1 MATEE
6 ELCSSILI
14 PSHVIS
20 ILRGTLKASAVG
32 ISRWRLRKDTFVL
45 IPSHVMFF
53 VGEDPVAI
61 PLYKWKQPTQ
71 QLFRRWQ
78 NPRMIFCIFVIAS
91 SQWLQLSNSSRRLA
105 AYLCW
110 GSFCICQYS
119 TDSIAC
125 HIHFT
130 WNSHVISRWQQQM
143 ALAQRYLCIDSFACN
158 IF

>member
-1 MATEE
+1 MAIRE

-20 ILRGTLKASAVG
+20 IIRGIFKASAVR

-45 IPSHVMFF
+45 IPSHVLFF

-119 TDSIAC
+119 
-125 HIHFT
+125 
-130 WNSHVISRWQQQM
+130 NSFVQRWQ
-143 ALAQRYLCIDSFACN
+143 LVDSFSAAGGISKLW